1 MDNILLCSSGNATTI
16 WSINSDITPIRQ
28 IPIAI
33 NNSKSIDWN
42 HTSMDKICILSL
54 DYYVFLC
61 SDNGTMHLQNITK
74 DTCITFQ
81 NVVDEEDPS
90 IFVFAMFC
98 FYCSSNFVWNYSH
111 WKSLCHYGRCK
122 RKHSSI
128 QFLQLQ

>member
-1 MDNILLCSSGNATTI
+1 MDNILLCSSGKSTTI
-16 WSINSDITPIRQ
+16 WSINSDIIPTRQ

-33 NNSKSIDWN
+33 NSSKSIDWN

-61 SDNGTMHLQNITK
+61 SDNGTMYLQNIAK

-81 NVVDEEDPS
+81 NVVDDEDPS
-90 IFVFAMFC
+90 ILVLTI
-98 FYCSSNFVWNYSH
+98 FYFCSSSDFVWNYSYR
-111 WKSLCHYGRCK
+111 KSLCHYRRCK

-128 QFLQLQ
+128 QFSQS